1 MNYNLQQWLDRYG
14 ESHQN
19 HTNKRI
25 HHICVPLIFMTI
37 VGFMYNL
44 SPTLTLG
51 VSLAVAIFYFRLG
64 LKPLL
69 IFGLLLGL
77 SIAITKL
84 LSLSN
89 PILLFIFI
97 LAWGGQFIGYKIEG
111 AKPSFFEDLQFL
123 LIGPLWVFSSLLKD
137 R

>member
-1 MNYNLQQWLDRYG
+1 MQNSLQQWLDRYG

-37 VGFMYNL
+37 VGFLYNL
-44 SPTLTLG
+44 SPTLTLA
-51 VSLAVAIFYFRLG
+51 VSAVVAIFYLRLG

-69 IFGLLLGL
+69 LFCFMLGV
-77 SIAITKL
+77 SVFITRF

-89 PILLFIFI
+89 PILLLVFI
-97 LAWGGQFIGYKIEG
+97 LAWIGQFIGHKIEG

-123 LIGPLWVFSSLLKD
+123 LIGPLWVFSSLLKN

>member
-1 MNYNLQQWLDRYG
+1 MQNSLQQWLDRYG

-37 VGFMYNL
+37 VGFLYNL
-44 SPTLTLG
+44 SPALTLA
-51 VSLAVAIFYFRLG
+51 VSAVVAIFYLRLG

-69 IFGLLLGL
+69 LFCFMLGV
-77 SIAITKL
+77 SVFITRF

-89 PILLFIFI
+89 PILLLVFI
-97 LAWGGQFIGYKIEG
+97 LAWIGQFIGHKIEG
-111 AKPSFFEDLQFL
+111 AKPSFCEDLQFL
-123 LIGPLWVFSSLLKD
+123 LIGPLWVFSSLLKN